1 MPTSVSF
8 AQHGEGIGNAAA
20 VIRANAVSAGLDAPV
35 PPCPGWTVR
44 DLVLHVGLAHRWAVA
59 ILHGTPREQWPTEES
74 VRAEGQASGDVLDW
88 FDDGMAHLLHV
99 LASSPEDL
107 QAFFFLKDAPRPR
120 EAWAR
125 RQCHETTIHAV
136 DAMAARLGRLPSAA
150 QTWLSPEL
158 SADGID
164 ELLMGFVPR
173 KSGQLRTEAGEDPL
187 TLLVLAYDI
196 DRAWTLRLSAE
207 PVVTTT
213 GTRGQEEAHG
223 IPDVVWEGTATGLY
237 LGLWNRGE
245 EFTETGRASLID
257 AWRRDQKIEWS

>member
-173 KSGQLRTEAGEDPL
+173 KSGQLRTEGDEDPV
-187 TLLVLAYDI
+187 TLLVRATDV
-196 DRAWTLRLSAE
+196 DRAWALRLSVD
-207 PVVTTT
+207 PVVTTS
-213 GTRGQEEAHG
+213 GTRGQEEAGG

-237 LGLWNRGE
+237 LALWNRGA
-245 EFTETGRASLID
+245 EFTETGDRSFVD
-257 AWRRDQKIEWS
+257 QWRRDQRIEWS